1 MFINTKG
8 DYNATFLRL
17 HYMKVYEESIF
28 GRTAYRKHTY
38 RKLFGSN
45 KTVCRA

>member
-1 MFINTKG
+1 MQLFYGCIN
-8 DYNATFLRL
+8 
-17 HYMKVYEESIF
+17 MKVYEESIF